1 MDSFLWSSPGWPQP
15 TPASG
20 ATGSVFLQL
29 AYPLLLRTCFFR
41 DLDMP
46 DEIPD
51 LIFRSG
57 GCLVL
62 SPLCSVPLIQ
72 VLFRFSVYF
81 IRGDLSFLLSKF
93 SRDDLLQSPN
103 IQPSLTVDT
112 LRLFSR
118 LWNRLHTGLLCTK
131 GLQPVLY
138 SKRFQGLRLAFKLDR
153 IKVGMYAV
161 GIECGSVSLLL

>member
-1 MDSFLWSSPGWPQP
+1 
-15 TPASG
+15 
-20 ATGSVFLQL
+20 
-29 AYPLLLRTCFFR
+29 
-41 DLDMP
+41 MP

-81 IRGDLSFLLSKF
+81 IQGDLSFLLSKF
-93 SRDDLLQSPN
+93 SRDDLLQSQN
-103 IQPSLTVDT
+103 IQPSPTADILH
-112 LRLFSR
+112 LFSR
-118 LWNRLHTGLLCTK
+118 LWRSSTYGLLCTK
-131 GLQPVLY
+131 GLQPALY
-138 SKRFQGLRLAFKLDR
+138 SSRFQGPGLASKQGR

-161 GIECGSVSLLL
+161 ATECGAQSPCSCEAAL